1 MQSLP
6 GKFVIS
12 DYLIGRNLSRHHF
25 PLTFYEWSVYFTLEF
40 LGRGQMA
47 KEKSSL
53 LQGTLAMLILK
64 TLTAGSMHGYE
75 IASRIQRASGDLLKV
90 EEGSLYPALYRME
103 AQGWIK
109 ANWGASENNRRAKYY
124 TLTRAG
130 RGQLAVEASNWDRH
144 REAITRV
151 MQPA

>member
-1 MQSLP
+1 
-6 GKFVIS
+6 
-12 DYLIGRNLSRHHF
+12 
-25 PLTFYEWSVYFTLEF
+25 
-40 LGRGQMA
+40 MA

-64 TLTAGSMHGYE
+64 TLTGGPMHGYE